1 MGEVIRMPGMDKNEQ
16 EATIAV
22 EIPEDIRDIL
32 ASIKDVSEQEYEQ
45 LIEEFHASLDMRF
58 RQHACFRLGK
68 YMLGTYHG
76 WFENAAAEGLVQAQ
90 YLVARLIETGLID
103 EDVWEGKAP
112 EGEPDWLAAAYWFDQ
127 ADRQGYSEATGRALP
142 LFQKV
147 MQQAEVGNIVA
158 AFDIGA
164 CYETGVFSFLPQNIE
179 TALIWYRRTAEMGS
193 IPAKRALGEIH
204 ILGAYGIRPNIATAL
219 PFLQE
224 WFAIA
229 DDSEEFN
236 RLLRTNSKEG
246 MWESGQVFLGEQPSL
261 YRLEFFESDDK
272 SARKAL
278 VDWAVAYIDSSSE
291 FSFIEL
297 LIQACALSERGDGLD
312 TIKPLL
318 TKCIFANESVTEV
331 LGSSDPDD
339 YIGFALSASGVSV
352 SVPWREPMGSFSG
365 RTASRAGTRRYRK
378 MEAALRSLAQQGVLE
393 AALILGQI
401 LIEEGEVSSP
411 DRSEGKAWL
420 ETGIQK
426 QDLLCCLW
434 YAAYARHGYIEANQ
448 EAVKDA
454 LRRVVYANH
463 DDETALK
470 DKLRFRQRGY
480 DEGKAIFNEDFFR
493 ELQQRA
499 RVELE
504 TIEKEEVARQAR
516 LDAQKEMLSFL
527 SHTLTNS
534 VAGTTETLLRIAH
547 SMGKA
552 HTNPR
557 LPTPAERLIGLVANF
572 SLTERLVESFKLYA
586 SDPDALRRTWD
597 SEDAGEL
604 PLSRVVALAIRQALV
619 RFLFH
624 TEHAVDVGRLLPDAD
639 EKAFSREFIDRALA
653 FDLDRDDEVAAL
665 LDWVAEKLPFLA
677 IERRSIDTLHCARNG
692 ARYVVVFSLV
702 SELLGN
708 ALKYTSGSG
717 TITLTLFATDAGFEI
732 MCSNPCDAASTTA
745 IRGGRKGMSFM
756 RTICELVGARLEVPD
771 GSETEYRVRAVLP
784 IQ

>member
-1 MGEVIRMPGMDKNEQ
+1 MGQVIRMPGMDKNED

-22 EIPEDIRDIL
+22 EIPEDIRSIL
-32 ASIKDVSEQEYEQ
+32 ATIEPVSDEEYGR
-45 LIEEFHASLDMRF
+45 LIDEANEKINMAA
-58 RQHACFRLGK
+58 RQQAAFRLGK
-68 YMLGTYHG
+68 YCLGSYHG
-76 WFENAAAEGLVQAQ
+76 WFENAATDGLAEAQ
-90 YLVARLIETGLID
+90 YLLARLIETGLID
-103 EDVWEGKAP
+103 EHVWEGRTP
-112 EGEPDWLAAAYWFDQ
+112 EGERDYLAVAYWFDQ
-127 ADRQGYSEATGRALP
+127 ADRQGYALAKRRALP
-142 LFQKV
+142 YFQRV
-147 MQQAEVGNIVA
+147 LRQAEAGNVVA
-158 AFDIGA
+158 MFDIGA
-164 CYETGVFSFLPQNIE
+164 SHETGVFSFLPQNIE
-179 TALIWYRRTAEMGS
+179 QALEWYRRAADLGS
-193 IPAKRALGEIH
+193 IPAKRALGEIYF
-204 ILGAYGIRPNIATAL
+204 LGSYGVSSSVASAL

-229 DDSEEFN
+229 DDSAEWDRLYKTASEGSWEFV
-236 RLLRTNSKEG
+236 
-246 MWESGQVFLGEQPSL
+246 QVFLGDSPDF
-261 YRLEFFESDDK
+261 YRLGFYESGDEN
-272 SARKAL
+272 AHKAL
-278 VDWAVAYIDSSSE
+278 VDWVAASGNSTSE
-291 FSFIEL
+291 FSFVEL
-297 LIQACALSERGDGLD
+297 LIQASVQFDQGANLD
-312 TIKPLL
+312 TIKPRLAQ
-318 TKCIFANESVTEV
+318 CIFANDSITNV

-339 YIGFALSASGVSV
+339 YIGWAFPASGGIAQ
-352 SVPWREPMGSFSG
+352 WRDPMGSFPDRVNTRHRTG
-365 RTASRAGTRRYRK
+365 RHRRVEASLRA
-378 MEAALRSLAQQGVLE
+378 LAQQGVIE
-393 AALILGQI
+393 ATLILGQI
-401 LIEEGEVSSP
+401 LIEEGAVSSP
-411 DRSEGKAWL
+411 DRSEGRAWL
-420 ETGIQK
+420 ETGIQ
-426 QDLLCCLW
+426 QEDLLCCLW
-434 YAAYARHGYIEANQ
+434 YAAYARHGNIEANQ
-448 EAVKDA
+448 EAVKAA

-470 DKLRFRQRGY
+470 DKLRFRPRGY
-480 DEGKAIFNEDFFR
+480 DEDKAIFNEDFFR

-504 TIEKEEVARQAR
+504 NIEKEEIARQAR

-534 VAGTTETLLRIAH
+534 VAGTTETLLRIAR

-597 SEDAGEL
+597 SEQAGEL

-639 EKAFSREFIDRALA
+639 DKAFSREFIDRALA

-677 IERRSIDTLHCARNG
+677 IECHSIDTLHCARNG

-717 TITLTLFATDAGFEI
+717 TIALTLSATDAGFEI
-732 MCSNPCDAASTTA
+732 VCSNPCDAASTTA

-771 GSETEYRVRAVLP
+771 GSETEYRMRAVLP